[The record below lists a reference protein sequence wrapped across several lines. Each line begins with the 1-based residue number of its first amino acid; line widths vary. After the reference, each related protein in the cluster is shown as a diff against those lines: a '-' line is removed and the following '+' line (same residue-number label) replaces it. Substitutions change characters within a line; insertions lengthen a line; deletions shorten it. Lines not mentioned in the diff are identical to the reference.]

1 MIFMQEKKDD
11 EKFTSVLIPTSL
23 VEKIEKRIQG
33 TEFSSI
39 SSYITYVLKEVV
51 SDVETEDAEELSK
64 EDDERIKARLRSLG
78 YLD

>member
-1 MIFMQEKKDD
+1 MEEKKEN

-23 VEKIEKRIQG
+23 VEKIEKRIHG

-39 SSYITYVLKEVV
+39 SSYITYILKEVI
-51 SDVETEDAEELSK
+51 SDGESEDDEGLSK
-64 EDDERIKARLRSLG
+64 DDDERIKARLRSLG

>member
-1 MIFMQEKKDD
+1 MEEKKNHDT
-11 EKFTSVLIPTSL
+11 FTSVSIPTSL
-23 VEKIEKRIQG
+23 AEKIEKRIKG

-39 SSYITYVLKEVV
+39 SAYITFVLEEVV
-51 SDVETEDAEELSK
+51 SDEEKENSEELSK

>member
-1 MIFMQEKKDD
+1 MDEKKSD
-11 EKFTSVLIPTSL
+11 KKVISIQIPESL
-23 VEKIEKRIQG
+23 AKKIEKRLQG

-39 SSYITYVLKEVV
+39 SSYVIYVLEEVV
-51 SDVETEDAEELSK
+51 SDDGPEESEQLSK

>member
-1 MIFMQEKKDD
+1 MQEKKDD
-11 EKFTSVLIPTSL
+11 GKFTSVLIPTSL

-51 SDVETEDAEELSK
+51 SDEETEDAETLSK

>member
-1 MIFMQEKKDD
+1 MQEKKDD
-11 EKFTSVLIPTSL
+11 VKFTSVLIPTAL

-39 SSYITYVLKEVV
+39 SSYVTYVLKEVV
-51 SDVETEDAEELSK
+51 SDAEIDNAEELSK

>member
-1 MIFMQEKKDD
+1 MEEKKES

-23 VEKIEKRIQG
+23 AEKIEKRIHG

-51 SDVETEDAEELSK
+51 SDAESEDGKELSK
-64 EDDERIKARLRSLG
+64 DDDERIKARLRSLG

>member
-1 MIFMQEKKDD
+1 MEEKKRN
-11 EKFTSVLIPTSL
+11 EKVISIQIPASL
-23 VEKIEKRIQG
+23 AVKIEKRIQG

-39 SSYITYVLKEVV
+39 SSYVTYVLEEVV
-51 SDVETEDAEELSK
+51 SDEATDEGEELSK

>member
-1 MIFMQEKKDD
+1 MEEKKNH
-11 EKFTSVLIPTSL
+11 EKFASVSIPISL
-23 VEKIEKRIQG
+23 AEKIEKRIKG

-39 SSYITYVLKEVV
+39 SAYITFVLEEVV
-51 SDVETEDAEELSK
+51 SDEEEDNEELSK

>member
-1 MIFMQEKKDD
+1 VIFMPEKKDD

>member
-1 MIFMQEKKDD
+1 MEEKKNH
-11 EKFTSVLIPTSL
+11 EKFASVSIPISL
-23 VEKIEKRIQG
+23 AEKIEKRIRG

-39 SSYITYVLKEVV
+39 SAYITFVLEEVV
-51 SDVETEDAEELSK
+51 SDEEEDNEELSK

>member
-1 MIFMQEKKDD
+1 MEEKRDNEQFM
-11 EKFTSVLIPTSL
+11 SISIPTSL
-23 VEKIEKRIQG
+23 AEKIKKRIHG

-39 SSYITYVLKEVV
+39 SEYIIYILNEVV
-51 SDVETEDAEELSK
+51 SEEEPETAEGLSK

>member
-1 MIFMQEKKDD
+1 MEEKKDH
-11 EKFTSVLIPTSL
+11 EKFTSVSIPKSL
-23 VEKIEKRIQG
+23 AEKIEKRIKG

-39 SSYITYVLKEVV
+39 SAYITFVLEEVV
-51 SDVETEDAEELSK
+51 SDEEKDDEELSK

>member
-1 MIFMQEKKDD
+1 MQEKKDD
-11 EKFTSVLIPTSL
+11 EKFTSILIPTSL

-39 SSYITYVLKEVV
+39 SSYITYVLKEIV
-51 SDVETEDAEELSK
+51 SDEETEDAEELTK

>member
-1 MIFMQEKKDD
+1 MEEKKET

-23 VEKIEKRIQG
+23 AEKIEKRIQG

-51 SDVETEDAEELSK
+51 SDAESEDGEELSK
-64 EDDERIKARLRSLG
+64 DEDERIKARLRSLG

>member
-1 MIFMQEKKDD
+1 MEEKKET

-23 VEKIEKRIQG
+23 AEMIEKRIQG

-51 SDVETEDAEELSK
+51 SDAESEDGEELSK
-64 EDDERIKARLRSLG
+64 DDDERIKARLRSLG

>member
-1 MIFMQEKKDD
+1 MEEKKET
-11 EKFTSVLIPTSL
+11 EKFTSVLIPASL
-23 VEKIEKRIQG
+23 AEKIEKRIQG

-51 SDVETEDAEELSK
+51 SDAESEDGEELSK
-64 EDDERIKARLRSLG
+64 DDDERIKARLRSLG

>member
-1 MIFMQEKKDD
+1 MQEKKDD
-11 EKFTSVLIPTSL
+11 EKFTTVLIPTSL

-39 SSYITYVLKEVV
+39 SSYVTYVLKEVV
-51 SDVETEDAEELSK
+51 SDAETEDAEELSK

>member
-1 MIFMQEKKDD
+1 MEEKKDA
-11 EKFTSVLIPTSL
+11 EQFTSVLIPTML
-23 VEKIEKRIQG
+23 AKKIEKRIQG

-39 SSYITYVLKEVV
+39 SSYVTYVLKEVV
-51 SDVETEDAEELSK
+51 SETEPETREELSN